1 MVTRNITRHRGVQ
14 VDDYFW
20 GRLAK
25 GTREMLIKHGF
36 AQEGLFP
43 GDVGAQKYRIDAK
56 DPSGRS
62 TSIERT
68 SKYLFSIRRDWTG
81 EEEAARK
88 QKLEHDKEIEGAQRL
103 VASWPKSAT
112 AYREEMLKTMG
123 FSLRM
128 MEILL
133 TTGSAGGYRY
143 DADTSLRFNLIADQL
158 RKLIEVGPIIKDLA
172 LREQHT
178 PACIAKAVLAVDA
191 AKRDKQFQRFIADV
205 KQ

>member
-1 MVTRNITRHRGVQ
+1 MVARNITRHRGVQ
-14 VDDYFW
+14 VVDYFW
-20 GRLAK
+20 GRIAK
-25 GTREMLIKHGF
+25 GTREMLVEHGY
-36 AQEGLFP
+36 AQNGLFP
-43 GDVGAQKYRIDAK
+43 GDAGAKRFMLQAE

-62 TSIERT
+62 ISIQRN
-68 SKYLFSIRRDWTG
+68 SKYLFSVRLDWTD
-81 EEEAARK
+81 EEKAALK
-88 QKLEHDKEIEGAQRL
+88 QKSEIDKEIESAERL

-143 DADTSLRFNLIADQL
+143 DADTSLRFNLVADQL
-158 RKLIEVGPIIKDLA
+158 RRLIEAGPIIKDLA
-172 LREQHT
+172 LREQHI
-178 PACIAKAVLAVDA
+178 PACIAKKVLAVDA
-191 AKRDKQFQRFIADV
+191 AKRDKQFQRFIAEV